1 MATWTLTTPSP
12 EFLAKV
18 KQNEGSMAYQQKKG
32 YFKNGKF
39 WVYKDSLGFPT
50 IGYGHLVTPKENFK
64 EGITADQADALLIK
78 DCGVAIG
85 AAKSIAD
92 QYNINAPLA
101 IQEML
106 VEMVFQ
112 LGKDGVLKFKKFL
125 TALSAKDYP
134 KAIVEVK
141 DSLWYK
147 QTPNRVEGHIK
158 VLNEQ
163 RGR

>member
-1 MATWTLTTPSP
+1 MANWTLITPSP
-12 EFLAKV
+12 EFLDKV
-18 KQNEGSMAYQQKKG
+18 KQNEGSKAFQQKKG

-39 WVYKDSLGFPT
+39 WIYTDSLGFPT

-64 EGITADQADALLIK
+64 LGLTEEQADVLLIK
-78 DCGVAIG
+78 DCGTAISS
-85 AAKSIAD
+85 AKGIYD
-92 QYNINAPLA
+92 KYGMKCPLA

-125 TALSAKDYP
+125 TAVSAQNYP
-134 KAIVEVK
+134 QAIIEVK

-147 QTPNRVEGHIK
+147 QTPNRVNGHIQ

-163 RGR
+163 RGE

>member
-1 MATWTLTTPSP
+1 MSNWTLTTPSQ
-12 EFLAKV
+12 EFLARV
-18 KQNEGSMAYQQKKG
+18 KQNEGSKEFQQKKG

-39 WVYKDSLGFPT
+39 WVYEDSLGYPT
-50 IGYGHLVTPKENFK
+50 IGYGHLVVPKEDFK
-64 EGITADQADALLIK
+64 NGLTEDQAHVLLIK
-78 DCGVAIG
+78 DCGTAISC
-85 AAKSIAD
+85 AKAIAD
-92 QYNINAPLA
+92 QYKINAPEE

-112 LGKDGVLKFKKFL
+112 LGKGGVLKFKKFL
-125 TALSAKDYP
+125 TALAANDYG

-141 DSLWYK
+141 DSTWFK
-147 QTPNRVEGHIK
+147 QTPNRVNGHIK

>member
-1 MATWTLTTPSP
+1 MSKWEIKNTDEQFFKEIK
-12 EFLAKV
+12 EF
-18 KQNEGSMAYQQKKG
+18 EGTIAYQKKLG
-32 YFKNGKF
+32 YFKNDKF

-50 IGYGHLVTPKENFK
+50 IGYGHLVTPKENFS
-64 EGITADQADALLIK
+64 EGITSDQADALLIK

-125 TALSAKDYP
+125 TALSGKDYP